1 MYQGKLIELFMS
13 FKNQKQ
19 HHDLN
24 NEGVDVTP
32 LLDIIFIVL
41 IFFVVSASLAQQ
53 HGLKIDKAQSS
64 SERSTESIVVVEL
77 LEQGDVEIDGRRIA
91 IDVVKSMVQA
101 KLSASQQRQVL
112 VKVHMRA
119 KTDSL
124 VSVLDEIANIKN
136 IRSSVSLL
144 RS

>member
-1 MYQGKLIELFMS
+1 MS